1 MPWCATGSTAD
12 PLPAPLPDF
21 RERPPWCGGD
31 LQTVRNQLSGALTR
45 VPADPDPARSRRLV
59 IPMADGSGDRLA
71 ARFDPPRHG
80 RPAPTVVLIHGLAG
94 CEASAYARA
103 SAAYLTARGYG
114 VLRVNLRGAGPSRPL
129 CRLQY
134 HAGRSADL
142 DALFARLPAD
152 LAAGG
157 AAAVGYSLGG
167 NVLLKHLGEA
177 GDAAPL
183 AVAVAVSAPI
193 DLAATARRMMAPRNA
208 LYHRWL
214 LRLMKRESTAA
225 GAALSAAERRAIAE
239 ARTVYAFD
247 DRFVA
252 PRNGFASADD
262 YYARCAAQRYL
273 AGIRVPTL
281 LLHAANDPWIPADA
295 YRRFDWSATPR
306 LRPVVAP
313 GGGHVGF
320 HGRGSPVPWHDRCIA
335 ACLDAAFGA
344 SVSTDAPVSATA

>member
-12 PLPAPLPDF
+12 PLRVALPDF
-21 RERPPWCGGD
+21 QERPPWCGGD
-31 LQTVRNQLSGALTR
+31 LQTVRNQLWDALTR
-45 VPADPDPARSRRLV
+45 GPATPDPTHSRRLV
-59 IPMADGSGDRLA
+59 IPMPDGSGDRLA

-80 RPAPTVVLIHGLAG
+80 RPAPTVVLVHGLAG
-94 CEASAYARA
+94 CEESAYART
-103 SAAYLTARGYG
+103 SAAHLAARGYG
-114 VLRVNLRGAGPSRPL
+114 VLRINLRGAGPSRPL

-152 LAAGG
+152 LTAGG
-157 AAAVGYSLGG
+157 VAAVGYSLGG
-167 NVLLKHLGEA
+167 NVLLKYLGEA

-183 AVAVAVSAPI
+183 TVAVSVSAPI
-193 DLAATARRMMAPRNA
+193 DLAATARRMMAPRNG

-214 LRLMKRESTAA
+214 LQLMKRESLAP
-225 GAALSAAERRAIAE
+225 GAELTRAERQAIAD
-239 ARTVYAFD
+239 AGTVYAFD

-262 YYARCAAQRYL
+262 YYAQSAAQRYL

-281 LLHAANDPWIPADA
+281 LLHAANDPWIPVAA
-295 YRRFDWSATPR
+295 YRRFDWSATPH
-306 LRPVVAP
+306 LRPVIAP

-344 SVSTDAPVSATA
+344 SVATGAPVSAAA